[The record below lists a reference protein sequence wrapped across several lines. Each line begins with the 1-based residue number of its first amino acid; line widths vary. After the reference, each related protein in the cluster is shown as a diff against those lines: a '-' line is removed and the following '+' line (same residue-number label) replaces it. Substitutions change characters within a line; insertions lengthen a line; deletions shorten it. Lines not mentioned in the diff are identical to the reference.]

1 MRGNMNNA
9 FSKVLLLSAIAITNL
24 ANADVLTLKDG
35 QSITGTLVSR
45 DANGVVFDVAGQQ
58 LTFKSE
64 SISDISF
71 GKVTDKKAPAT
82 ESTKKPV
89 DSIEVNKETPESGVK
104 PVTVVPTGTRIVVR
118 TNENINSKQHKAGH
132 KFTSRLE
139 ADLVVNDML
148 VARRGTMIYGV
159 VREAKRS
166 GRLAGRSSV
175 ELQFTD
181 MMINNQMM
189 PISTSGVKAVT
200 EGTAKKTIG
209 ATARA
214 AAIGGLINGSK
225 GAKDGAKVGVG
236 VSLLTSGNQVNI
248 PSGTMLEFQLA
259 APFNAK

>member
-1 MRGNMNNA
+1 MNNV
-9 FSKVLLLSAIAITNL
+9 FSKALLLSAIAITNL

-71 GKVTDKKAPAT
+71 GKVTDKKVPAT
-82 ESTKKPV
+82 ESTKKSV
-89 DSIEVNKETPESGVK
+89 DSREEVNKETPESGVK

-118 TNENINSKQHKAGH
+118 TNESINSKQHKAGH

-139 ADLVVNDML
+139 ADLVVNDTL
-148 VARRGTMIYGV
+148 VARRGTVIYGV

-209 ATARA
+209 STARA

-225 GAKDGAKVGVG
+225 GAKDGAKVGAG
-236 VSLLTSGNQVNI
+236 VSLLTRGNQVNI